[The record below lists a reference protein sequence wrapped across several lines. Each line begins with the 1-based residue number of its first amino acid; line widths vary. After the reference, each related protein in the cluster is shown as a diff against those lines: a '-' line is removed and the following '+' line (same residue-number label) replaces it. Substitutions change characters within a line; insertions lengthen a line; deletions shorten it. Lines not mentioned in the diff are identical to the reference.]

1 MQKVFTPLPVRR
13 ADNLQRTDWFKPDED
28 PTIPGLY
35 ECSTMADDRGH
46 VFQRRWD
53 GEQWVNSVTGLPT
66 KVRMHWR
73 GVKPGTVEIGLY
85 PSAVRVHLRE
95 TYTAHAILQDQNNS
109 VRARAAQALYD
120 ETMTT
125 P

>member
-1 MQKVFTPLPVRR
+1 MQKVFNPLPVRR
-13 ADNLQRTDWFKPDED
+13 ADNLERTDWFGPNDD

-85 PSAVRVHLRE
+85 PSAVRVHLRDTVAPVVPNNE
-95 TYTAHAILQDQNNS
+95 SLWDTARPEMAATY
-109 VRARAAQALYD
+109 R
-120 ETMTT
+120 
-125 P
+125 